1 MKHCRSSGVAGA
13 PVIFLSGMM
22 LFAIISDAIISDC
35 KNCGFVSSAGFD
47 FGTTAYEDS
56 FLNGDELALLK
67 SDTLCHRLE
76 KGSGT

>member
-22 LFAIISDAIISDC
+22 FLQSFSMPSFMIV
-35 KNCGFVSSAGFD
+35 KFGFVPSSGFD
-47 FGTTAYEDS
+47 FDTTSYGARFSVET
-56 FLNGDELALLK
+56 NCTLLK
-67 SDTLCHRLE
+67 SDTLSCRLE

>member
-35 KNCGFVSSAGFD
+35 KNCGFVSSSGFD
-47 FGTTAYEDS
+47 FDTTSYGARFSVET
-56 FLNGDELALLK
+56 NCTLLK